1 MLCCNFICVEFCSK
15 SSAQIEIS
23 LPILLQLLST
33 QIFISRLDSSNLNL
47 ICAQIVQTS
56 LRSLILRQPNSLQIE
71 SSLRS
76 CSHMQ
81 RIHWSIQRPSWPFS
95 FSKTLPKGILLLKL
109 FILDYIL
116 LLQFSFVQILD
127 HLLCRFVVNKYR
139 LVVFANS
146 LPNFFNSLLW
156 MRFEKHWFS
165 ARTSPSALMIRL
177 ASLIHKLF
185 RFRVNHFLLIIG
197 LWVLF
202 GGNIFRRRGFIINLW
217 LTHFLIIWF

>member
-1 MLCCNFICVEFCSK
+1 MLCCNLICVEFRSK
-15 SSAQIEIS
+15 SGAQIKIS

-56 LRSLILRQPNSLQIE
+56 LRSFLILSQPKSFQIE

-76 CSHMQ
+76 CPHMQ
-81 RIHWSIQRPSWPFS
+81 SIHWSVQCPSWSFS
-95 FSKTLPKGILLLKL
+95 FSKTLPKGILLFQL

-127 HLLCRFVVNKYR
+127 HFLCRFVVNKYR

-156 MRFEKHWFS
+156 MRFEKHWLS
-165 ARTSPSALMIRL
+165 ARPSSSTLVIRL

-185 RFRVNHFLLIIG
+185 RFRVNHFFLIIG

-202 GGNIFRRRGFIINLW
+202 GGNVFRRRGLVIYLW
-217 LTHFLIIWF
+217 LTLFLLI